1 MGVWRSPVRLFRHRG
16 ALRASER
23 YTVPVEDKET
33 IAILTAL
40 LANKTLSNTET
51 EAIRDAI
58 GILSWTKLVEGMK
71 DGKKRRRVAQ
81 LRDDASEPFL

>member
-23 YTVPVEDKET
+23 YTASVEDKET
-33 IAILTAL
+33 ITILTAL
-40 LANKTLSNTET
+40 LANKTLSVTET

-71 DGKKRRRVAQ
+71 DGKKRRRDAQ